1 MSLSERAH
9 RLLLHLLPAQFR
21 HRHGDELARLGRERG
36 SSFAAAAW
44 DLLCTAPLLWLDRLR
59 SGDLRLAW
67 RGLRRNPAHSAAALV
82 TLALGIGAN
91 VALFSVIDRVLLRPL
106 PYGEPDRLVA
116 IFDTHAQ
123 RGRTHEQPS
132 PGNFVDWQRLNRSFE
147 SLAAWQDGTGSSTLR
162 DGPEPVVIETVKA
175 TPDFFT
181 VFAVPAALGR
191 TFAAESRGVA
201 WTVADRYA
209 GGERE
214 LVISNGL
221 WTRQFGS
228 DPDVVGRLLDI
239 DGARWRVVGVMP
251 PGFDAPRPTTEAWMP
266 WDIAAS
272 YPRFVDGPPRDF
284 RFINVAGRLKRGTS
298 LEQAQG
304 EMQSLAATL
313 AASHPKENAGWSL
326 RLVSL
331 KEEIVG
337 PVREAILLLF
347 AAVAMV
353 LLIACANVAS
363 LQLAR
368 AAARSREM
376 AVRLSLGAR
385 RAHLVRQLLTESV
398 LLGACGGAA
407 GLIVAEGALRVLLAT
422 GAAGLPRL
430 AGAGSGIDGR
440 ALLFSAALSLVTGMV
455 FGLVPALEASRT
467 PVAGALHEVGRA
479 ATSGRRARRARS
491 VLIVA
496 EVAVAL
502 VLLAGAGLLL
512 KSFSRVMAV
521 DPGFDPRGL
530 AVMRINLDHAHYKT
544 AAQSREFYSQL
555 TARVLALPGVAGAGA
570 VTALPLSPVGTD
582 FARPYWREGEA
593 DPGGT
598 AARTDIRMVTPGYFD
613 AMRMAVKRGRAFT
626 ATDGPGAPRVVVVN
640 DALAQAAFGAADP
653 IGRRIVLDYLDGAYP
668 YEIVGLVGN
677 TRFRGLRQV
686 PRPETFIP
694 HAQNPYLDL
703 SLVVRTDGDPAAMLR
718 TVQGAIRAVDPLQP
732 AHGLGTMDTLLR
744 RSVAADRLAT
754 LLAALLA
761 GLALTLAAT
770 GIYGVLSFLIAQRTR
785 EIGLRMALGATRRRV
800 VAMVLGE
807 SMRLTAI
814 GCAFGLAA
822 AAALSRNLSAMLFGV
837 RPGDPQTLAL
847 VLVAMGSVA
856 LLATLL
862 PARRASRLDP
872 QTALRQE

>member
-21 HRHGDELARLGRERG
+21 HRHGGELARLGRERG

-44 DLLCTAPLLWLDRLR
+44 DLLCTAALLWLDRLR

-132 PGNFVDWQRLNRSFE
+132 PGNFVDWRRLNRSFE

-191 TFAAESRGVA
+191 TFAAEGRGVA

-251 PGFDAPRPTTEAWMP
+251 AGFDAPRPTTEAWMP

-284 RFINVAGRLKRGTS
+284 RFINVAGRLKNGNS

-337 PVREAILLLF
+337 PVRGSDP
-347 AAVAMV
+347 AAVRRGRDGAAHR
-353 LLIACANVAS
+353 LRQRREPAAG
-363 LQLAR
+363 AR
-368 AAARSREM
+368 RARRREM
-376 AVRLSLGAR
+376 AVRLALGAG
-385 RAHLVRQLLTESV
+385 RARLVRQLLTESV
-398 LLGACGGAA
+398 LLGAAA
-407 GLIVAEGALRVLLAT
+407 VPRGWSWPKARCACCSPRSGRACRAWPPVAASTGAL
-422 GAAGLPRL
+422 
-430 AGAGSGIDGR
+430 S
-440 ALLFSAALSLVTGMV
+440 LFSAALSLVTGMV

-467 PVAGALHEVGRA
+467 PVAGALHEVGR
-479 ATSGRRARRARS
+479 RRLRVRARAARAAF
-491 VLIVA
+491 LIVS

-512 KSFSRVMAV
+512 KSFSRGHGRRSRLRPARPGGDAHQPRPRALQDGRAV
-521 DPGFDPRGL
+521 
-530 AVMRINLDHAHYKT
+530 
-544 AAQSREFYSQL
+544 
-555 TARVLALPGVAGAGA
+555 ARVL
-570 VTALPLSPVGTD
+570 
-582 FARPYWREGEA
+582 FAAHRACSG
-593 DPGGT
+593 
-598 AARTDIRMVTPGYFD
+598 AAR
-613 AMRMAVKRGRAFT
+613 RGRRRRCHRA
-626 ATDGPGAPRVVVVN
+626 ASQPR
-640 DALAQAAFGAADP
+640 GH
-653 IGRRIVLDYLDGAYP
+653 R
-668 YEIVGLVGN
+668 
-677 TRFRGLRQV
+677 LR
-686 PRPETFIP
+686 
-694 HAQNPYLDL
+694 
-703 SLVVRTDGDPAAMLR
+703 S
-718 TVQGAIRAVDPLQP
+718 
-732 AHGLGTMDTLLR
+732 
-744 RSVAADRLAT
+744 S
-754 LLAALLA
+754 LLA
-761 GLALTLAAT
+761 
-770 GIYGVLSFLIAQRTR
+770 
-785 EIGLRMALGATRRRV
+785 
-800 VAMVLGE
+800 
-807 SMRLTAI
+807 
-814 GCAFGLAA
+814 
-822 AAALSRNLSAMLFGV
+822 
-837 RPGDPQTLAL
+837 
-847 VLVAMGSVA
+847 
-856 LLATLL
+856 
-862 PARRASRLDP
+862 
-872 QTALRQE
+872 